1 MTSPRIFI
9 VVLQYNN
16 SQDTIR
22 CLESLKELS
31 WQDFRVIIVD
41 NTSEIQHLNSIRLFV
56 ENQSHTKRGRTA
68 SPRGFVRDKGENG
81 VKFHFLTNRQ
91 NLGYAG
97 GNNIGIKYALK
108 EGADYILVLNP
119 DTTVES
125 DLLAK
130 LVETAKKNP
139 RIGII
144 GAMIDEGDRVINCGG
159 IKWLKPELK
168 HSVLQTTNYKL
179 QTNQYI
185 PGVAMFVGKKVFE
198 KIGFFDERYFL
209 YFEDV
214 DFCVRAQKAGFKLAV
229 TPDTI
234 IRHNPSSSASK
245 LGAAS
250 LLYYHYRNAH
260 LFNAKNA
267 PFWIKV
273 LLPFWSIWVIIKQAA
288 KILLGRN
295 TQISKAILRGV
306 LDFYKGRF
314 GKISN
319 F

>member
-1 MTSPRIFI
+1 MTSPKIFI
-9 VVLQYNN
+9 VVLQYNT
-16 SQDTIR
+16 SEDTIR

-31 WQDFRVIIVD
+31 WQDFRVIVVD
-41 NTSEIQHLNSIRLFV
+41 NASEIQHLNSIRLFV
-56 ENQSHTKRGRTA
+56 ENQSRAKQGHAA
-68 SPRGFVRDKGENG
+68 SPHGFVGDKGEGG
-81 VKFHFLTNRQ
+81 VKFYFLVNRQ

-97 GNNIGIKYALK
+97 GNNIGIRYALE
-108 EGADYILVLNP
+108 EGADYILILNP
-119 DTTVES
+119 DTTVKS
-125 DLLAK
+125 DLLTK
-130 LVETAKKNP
+130 LVETTKKNP
-139 RIGII
+139 EAGIV
-144 GAMIDEGDRVINCGG
+144 GAMVDEGDRVINCGK

-185 PGVAMFVGKKVFE
+185 PGVAMLIHRDVFKE
-198 KIGFFDERYFL
+198 IGLFDERYFL

-214 DFCVRAQKAGFKLAV
+214 DFCIRAQKAGFKLVVA
-229 TPDTI
+229 PKALI
-234 IRHNPSSSASK
+234 HHHPSSSTSK

-260 LFNAKNA
+260 LFNSKNA
-267 PFWIKV
+267 PFWAKV
-273 LLPFWSIWVIIKQAA
+273 LLPFWSIWIIIKQVV
-288 KILLGRN
+288 KILLGIN
-295 TQISKAILRGV
+295 VQVSKAILRGV